1 MRTVAF
7 YWWPAL
13 IVPGGAARGAAARLD
28 LPVPAP
34 SHDLA
39 RETRASLNKEGETSW
54 KVQKSPPPKP
64 FSTTAAGTRTVRFE
78 TGRLAQQAQGAV
90 AAYLDEETMLLSAT
104 SAGKHRV
111 RASTSSR

>member
-1 MRTVAF
+1 VAF

-13 IVPGGAARGAAARLD
+13 IDPGGAARGAAARLD

-34 SHDLA
+34 SHDRRA
-39 RETRASLNKEGETSW
+39 RNARASLQRGETSW

-64 FSTTAAGTRTVRFE
+64 FSTTADSAPRSGSRPDDWRSRHRVP
-78 TGRLAQQAQGAV
+78 V

-104 SAGKHRV
+104 T
-111 RASTSSR
+111 RASTA